1 MANLKNIKTRINSI
15 TSTQKITRAMKM
27 VASAKVKKTEN
38 RVKASRP
45 FTYELTKLFYRTLN
59 SVKDIDTKG
68 MRFDEPINNYPVL
81 LKEREIKTVG
91 LLVVTSN
98 KGLSGAFNANLV
110 RYTLKKIRDYK
121 EKGIRTRL
129 FIIGQKGY
137 NSLKRVTG
145 SVGFEIAQT
154 YLNFPESP
162 NSSCARI
169 VANDMAEEFVNNKVD
184 SMEIVT
190 TRFKNMMSYSVETW
204 DILPLDDIEYDY
216 INEVHSD
223 MTVEPDMP
231 TILAELVPL
240 YISNIIYQSLLES
253 VASELASRMTA
264 MSAACNNAEEMI
276 RTLTIDY
283 NKARQAQITNELI
296 EIVGGAESIRK

>member
-45 FTYELTKLFYRTLN
+45 FTYELTKMFYRAIDG
-59 SVKDIDTKG
+59 VKDIDTKG
-68 MRFDEPINNYPVL
+68 MKFEEPINNYPVL

-110 RYTLKKIRDYK
+110 RYTLKKVREYK
-121 EKGIRTRL
+121 EQGIKTRL
-129 FIIGQKGY
+129 FIVGQKGFG
-137 NSLKRVTG
+137 SLKRVKD

-162 NSSCARI
+162 NSSCATVI
-169 VANDMAEEFVNNKVD
+169 ADDMAGEFVDGKID
-184 SMEIVT
+184 SMEIIT
-190 TRFKNMMSYSVETW
+190 TRFKNMMSYSVESW
-204 DILPLDDIEYDY
+204 DILPLDDVEYDFKQEESCE
-216 INEVHSD
+216 IL
-223 MTVEPDMP
+223 VEPDMP

-283 NKARQAQITNELI
+283 NKARQAQITQELI
-296 EIVGGAESIRK
+296 EIVGGADSIRK

>member
-1 MANLKNIKTRINSI
+1 MASLKSIKNRINSI
-15 TSTQKITRAMKM
+15 NSTKKITRAMKM
-27 VASAKVKKTEN
+27 VASAKIKKTES

-45 FTYELTKLFYRTLN
+45 FTYELTKMFYRAIY

-68 MRFDEPINNYPVL
+68 MKFKEPINNYPIL
-81 LKEREIKTVG
+81 LKERKIKTVG
-91 LLVVTSN
+91 ILVVTSN
-98 KGLSGAFNANLV
+98 KGLCGAFNANLV
-110 RYTLKKIRDYK
+110 RYTQKKVLEYK
-121 EKGIRTRL
+121 EQGINTRL
-129 FIIGQKGY
+129 FIVGQKGLS
-137 NSLKRVTG
+137 SLKRKAE
-145 SVGFEIAQT
+145 SIGFEIAQT
-154 YLNFPESP
+154 YLNFPASP
-162 NSSCARI
+162 NSSCATI
-169 VANDMAEEFVNNKVD
+169 IADDMAAEFVDGKID

-204 DILPLDDIEYDY
+204 DILPLDDVDFDFKQE
-216 INEVHSD
+216 EHSE

-240 YISNIIYQSLLES
+240 YISNIIYQALLES
-253 VASELASRMTA
+253 VASELASKMTA

-296 EIVGGAESIRK
+296 EIVSGANSIRK

>member
-1 MANLKNIKTRINSI
+1 M
-15 TSTQKITRAMKM
+15 TQ
-27 VASAKVKKTEN
+27 
-38 RVKASRP
+38 
-45 FTYELTKLFYRTLN
+45 
-59 SVKDIDTKG
+59 
-68 MRFDEPINNYPVL
+68 
-81 LKEREIKTVG
+81 
-91 LLVVTSN
+91 
-98 KGLSGAFNANLV
+98 
-110 RYTLKKIRDYK
+110 
-121 EKGIRTRL
+121 
-129 FIIGQKGY
+129 
-137 NSLKRVTG
+137 

-162 NSSCARI
+162 NSSCATVI
-169 VANDMAEEFVNNKVD
+169 ADDMAKEFVENKID

-204 DILPLDDIEYDY
+204 DILPLDDVEYDFKQEEY
-216 INEVHSD
+216 SE

-296 EIVGGAESIRK
+296 EIVSGAESIRK